1 MCLMVRCGK
10 SDTNKGG
17 IMNRQEQEKL
27 YRETYKMVYWTCLSL
42 LKNKED
48 AEDMVQ
54 ETFIAAFEAYDT
66 LNDKERAAAWIKRIA
81 ANKCINK
88 LTRTRTVAVEDE
100 FLDNV
105 EAVPD
110 DFLPASITEDKEKRS
125 IMMNII
131 SESLSDELQRTLI
144 LYYFDELS
152 AREISELIG
161 VPEGTVR
168 SRLDYA
174 KKKIKKGVEDYEKKN
189 NDKLYA
195 MGIPFLTQL
204 FVKEAEDLPFVPMT
218 ASLPGLSAS
227 GSAKIAK
234 TVATTAIKK
243 GSAIAV
249 KKIVAGA
256 VAATLVTGGVITGVY
271 LYNAKN
277 EEPVRTRRHSDT
289 RTEEP
294 DTDEETN
301 TTVSDGMTAEI
312 SEESIASS
320 EDLSV
325 AAYTLTAT
333 MIKSNG
339 NTEPVNVKTYNANGD
354 ELTDTASWYYTEH
367 IRDAQG
373 NALEFRSY
381 DSNGTM
387 SYKFKYVYDDDGN
400 LIREE
405 KYDENGTLI
414 MYYAYEYENGLKT
427 SRSRV
432 SPDGT
437 VVDSM
442 DYEYY
447 DNGNLKFVYEN
458 TIDGSRRLFEECSED
473 GKTQTIYTYL
483 NGLTAADG
491 SALDPNRLYGSM
503 VYEYDEDNKLIK
515 ESSYYD
521 IEVQE
526 LVFGGDYTDAGS
538 YITYEYDQNGI
549 LKTEYHQDIDS
560 DSSYRVEYEL
570 TFN

>member
-1 MCLMVRCGK
+1 
-10 SDTNKGG
+10 
-17 IMNRQEQEKL
+17 MNRQEQEKL

-100 FLDNV
+100 ILDNV

-152 AREISELIG
+152 AREISELID

-204 FVKEAEDLPFVPMT
+204 FVKEAENLPFVPMT

-234 TVATTAIKK
+234 TAATTAVKK

-249 KKIVAGA
+249 KKIVACA
-256 VAATLVTGGVITGVY
+256 VAATLVTGGAITGVY

-277 EEPVRTRRHSDT
+277 EEPVRTRRHSET
-289 RTEEP
+289 RTVETDTEEP
-294 DTDEETN
+294 IRTTISGAATTD
-301 TTVSDGMTAEI
+301 AEP
-312 SEESIASS
+312 SEEIIASS

-354 ELTDTASWYYTEH
+354 ELTDTASLYYTEH

-405 KYDENGTLI
+405 KYDESGTLI

-458 TIDGSRRLFEECSED
+458 TIDGSRRLFEEYSED
-473 GKTQTIYTYL
+473 GKNKTTYMFL
-483 NGLTAADG
+483 NGMTAADG
-491 SALDPNRLYGSM
+491 SALDPNRLYGSI

-515 ESSYYD
+515 ESTYYD
-521 IEVQE
+521 MEVQE
-526 LVFGGDYTDAGS
+526 LVFGGDYADAGS

-560 DSSYRVEYEL
+560 DSNYRVEYEL